1 MFPSFR
7 KTALGLLTSLILSLS
22 FTASVSAEATGPSDY
37 PVYGMDAAAEI
48 VVPAEQNTAPATAS
62 RPILNS
68 VPNHKKFAVVI
79 GIVYEN
85 YDFGNVAYADRDAG
99 SVYDLLTG
107 KMGFPRENVV
117 LLQNSQATLDNI
129 CKALDWLTTNPQV
142 DSESEV
148 VFFYSGHGLRNGP
161 GAGLNIPDLAPGAAL
176 VPFDYPGFDFKRG
189 QGLLWDSQL
198 AQYLSRIHPARAWIN
213 IDSCSAGGFN
223 RPGITGPNRVVT
235 MSSQLDELSSEIPD
249 AGRGVMTQYLV
260 EEGISKR
267 FSVEDAFLAAAP
279 RASLGYG
286 QNPQIADEYPGNLD
300 L

>member
-1 MFPSFR
+1 MNAVLDSPSP
-7 KTALGLLTSLILSLS
+7 
-22 FTASVSAEATGPSDY
+22 SA
-37 PVYGMDAAAEI
+37 
-48 VVPAEQNTAPATAS
+48 QNTVPVALPDPS
-62 RPILNS
+62 LRS

-79 GIVYEN
+79 GVVYDSN
-85 YDFGNVAYADRDAG
+85 DFGYVGFADRDAG
-99 SVYDLLTG
+99 SVYDMLTG
-107 KMGFPRENVV
+107 KMGFPPENVI

-129 CKALDWLTTNPQV
+129 FKSLEWLTTNPQI

-189 QGLLWDSQL
+189 QGLIWDSQL
-198 AQYLSRIHPARAWIN
+198 AEFLSRISPARMWIN

-223 RPGITGPNRVVT
+223 RPGISGPNRIVT
-235 MSSQLDELSSEIPD
+235 MSSQVDELSSEISD

-260 EEGISKR
+260 EDGILKGLSI
-267 FSVEDAFLAAAP
+267 EDAYLAAVP
-279 RASLGYG
+279 RAALGYG
-286 QNPQIADEYPGNLD
+286 QNPQIADEYPGNLN

>member
-7 KTALGLLTSLILSLS
+7 KTALGLLTSLILSLI
-22 FTASVSAEATGPSDY
+22 FTASVSAEATGPVDN
-37 PVYGMDAAAEI
+37 PVYTMGAAVDIAT
-48 VVPAEQNTAPATAS
+48 PTEQNTVPAALPGPAV
-62 RPILNS
+62 RS
-68 VPNHKKFAVVI
+68 VPNHKKFAVII

-85 YDFGNVAYADRDAG
+85 YDFGYVGYADRDAG
-99 SVYDLLTG
+99 SVYDMLTG
-107 KMGFPRENVV
+107 KMGFPRENVI

-129 CKALDWLTTNPQV
+129 CKALDWLSTNPRI

-189 QGLLWDSQL
+189 QGLIWDSQL
-198 AQYLSRIHPARAWIN
+198 AGFLSRIRPARMWIS
-213 IDSCSAGGFN
+213 IDSCSSGGFN

-235 MSSQLDELSSEIPD
+235 MSSQIDELSSEISD

-260 EEGISKR
+260 EEGISKG

-279 RASLGYG
+279 RAALGYG

-300 L
+300 I